1 MTGTVRRR
9 PRRTAEAIADRMMD
23 AFGQDKPAPPPLPA
37 LPLLP
42 TNPVGCVNWKTVKG
56 VRKQDRAEY
65 ERKYAALMDE
75 LKDPNR
81 P

>member
-1 MTGTVRRR
+1 
-9 PRRTAEAIADRMMD
+9 MMD
-23 AFGQDKPAPPPLPA
+23 AFGEDKPAPPPLPA

-65 ERKYAALMDE
+65 ERKYAALYG
-75 LKDPNR
+75 
-81 P
+81 